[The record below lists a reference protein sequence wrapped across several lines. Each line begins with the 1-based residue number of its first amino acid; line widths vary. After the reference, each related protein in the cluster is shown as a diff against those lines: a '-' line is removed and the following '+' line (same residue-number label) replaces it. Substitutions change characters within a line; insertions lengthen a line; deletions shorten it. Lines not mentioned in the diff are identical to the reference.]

1 VGRPER
7 DRDVPGGRASVAAL
21 IDVLGA
27 LHMKIRG
34 EVG

>member
-1 VGRPER
+1 MFQAGAR
-7 DRDVPGGRASVAAL
+7 SVAAL